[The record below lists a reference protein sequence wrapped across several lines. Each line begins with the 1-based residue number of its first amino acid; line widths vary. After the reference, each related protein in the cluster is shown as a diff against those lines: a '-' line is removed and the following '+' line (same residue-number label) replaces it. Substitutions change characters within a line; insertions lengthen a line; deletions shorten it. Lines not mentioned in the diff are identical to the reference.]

1 MNRKIAILL
10 VPIVCAIVA
19 GIIFLIIPSENKS
32 PESSM
37 DSKQFDRLSK
47 LIDVADSVRNAVPD
61 SAMADYNKVIASLQN
76 SAKDK
81 TKMHLLARSYV
92 GISNVNSEA
101 GEYKLALNNDSIALV
116 NAMEFDDKQMQ
127 AKSAVMRG
135 TTLYRLG
142 EYEKAL
148 NSYEKAEKPAIEIND
163 LEIQAKIFSNR
174 AMIWFHQ
181 GDPQKSIEGFRKA
194 LNIGKLIKNDP
205 LIAGNYMNLSNV
217 FNNLSKNDSV
227 LIYNALAL
235 ELFKKLND
243 KNGLVL
249 CYRNLGNIYYDFA
262 DFEKAI
268 TNYELSLKHATELN
282 DQLNTAKA
290 YHNLA
295 EIYLH
300 IGDNATATDLL
311 FKSVKIKEQ
320 LNDKLSLAKGYY
332 GIGAMYYSRNEYPKS
347 LHYFK
352 KSLNLSLELKNTI
365 QTGSSYN
372 SIASI
377 YCEKN
382 KLDSA
387 IFFYYKAMELYKKT
401 NYIYG
406 ISNLCINLGD
416 VYRVK
421 KDYAQSEKLLLEAL
435 KTKTELEEEEG
446 LAQANYYL
454 ANLYLSMS
462 ERPAENQKNYLL
474 KKAVAAGLE
483 SYNIAKRI
491 GALPVRKDVSKTL
504 KKIYQQQNNYSKAL
518 EYSEIS
524 NVLSDSLLNK
534 DKIQALTFAE
544 ARWNVEKKQQEI
556 NNLEQTQKLQQEII
570 HRKEAEARQH
580 WLIIWFIAALFF
592 LSVISTVII
601 TMYIRKRRETIYQ
614 KQLASITAL
623 RMQNTRNTMSPH
635 FFLNV
640 LSSITGLSGQ
650 PERLKEKLR
659 SLALLLRKMIENIDQ
674 TAIPLSE
681 EIKAVKAYIDLYS
694 DKIPGTF
701 SAEYLIAEGT
711 DLEGLIPAMMI
722 QIPVENAIK
731 HGLMPLEG
739 DKILTISVSECN
751 GYHNVQIEDNGI
763 GLKASKGRSTGT
775 GTGLKVLLQTIHLLN
790 ARNQYKINFAV
801 ENREPNNAFTSGT
814 IVSIKIPNEFNYT
827 L

>member
-1 MNRKIAILL
+1 M
-10 VPIVCAIVA
+10 
-19 GIIFLIIPSENKS
+19 
-32 PESSM
+32 
-37 DSKQFDRLSK
+37 
-47 LIDVADSVRNAVPD
+47 
-61 SAMADYNKVIASLQN
+61 
-76 SAKDK
+76 
-81 TKMHLLARSYV
+81 
-92 GISNVNSEA
+92 
-101 GEYKLALNNDSIALV
+101 
-116 NAMEFDDKQMQ
+116 
-127 AKSAVMRG
+127 
-135 TTLYRLG
+135 
-142 EYEKAL
+142 
-148 NSYEKAEKPAIEIND
+148 NSYKKAEKLAIEIND
-163 LEIQAKIFSNR
+163 FEIQSKIFSNR
-174 AMIWFHQ
+174 AMLWFHQ
-181 GDPQKSIEGFRKA
+181 GDPQKSIEGFRKV
-194 LNIGKLIKNDP
+194 LNMGKQLKNDP

-249 CYRNLGNIYYDFA
+249 CYRNLGNIYYDFS

-268 TNYELSLKHATELN
+268 ANYELSLKHATELN
-282 DQLNTAKA
+282 DQLDTAKA

-311 FKSVKIKEQ
+311 FKSIKIKEQ

-332 GIGAMYYSRNEYPKS
+332 GIGAMYYSRNDYPKS

-352 KSLNLSLELKNTI
+352 ESLNLSQELKNTI

-377 YCEKN
+377 YCEEN

-387 IFFYYKAMELYKKT
+387 IFFYYKAIELYKKT

-462 ERPAENQKNYLL
+462 EGLAENQKNYLL

-491 GALPVRKDVSKTL
+491 GVLPVRKDVSKTL

-518 EYSEIS
+518 EYSEIY

-580 WLIIWFIAALFF
+580 WLIIWLLLHYSFYQLFQRS
-592 LSVISTVII
+592 LSHCIFVS
-601 TMYIRKRRETIYQ
+601 E
-614 KQLASITAL
+614 
-623 RMQNTRNTMSPH
+623 
-635 FFLNV
+635 
-640 LSSITGLSGQ
+640 
-650 PERLKEKLR
+650 ERLFTKNNWQVLPPCACR
-659 SLALLLRKMIENIDQ
+659 
-674 TAIPLSE
+674 
-681 EIKAVKAYIDLYS
+681 
-694 DKIPGTF
+694 IPG
-701 SAEYLIAEGT
+701 
-711 DLEGLIPAMMI
+711 I
-722 QIPVENAIK
+722 QC
-731 HGLMPLEG
+731 HH
-739 DKILTISVSECN
+739 IS
-751 GYHNVQIEDNGI
+751 
-763 GLKASKGRSTGT
+763 
-775 GTGLKVLLQTIHLLN
+775 
-790 ARNQYKINFAV
+790 F
-801 ENREPNNAFTSGT
+801 
-814 IVSIKIPNEFNYT
+814 
-827 L
+827 

>member
-1 MNRKIAILL
+1 
-10 VPIVCAIVA
+10 
-19 GIIFLIIPSENKS
+19 
-32 PESSM
+32 
-37 DSKQFDRLSK
+37 
-47 LIDVADSVRNAVPD
+47 
-61 SAMADYNKVIASLQN
+61 
-76 SAKDK
+76 
-81 TKMHLLARSYV
+81 
-92 GISNVNSEA
+92 
-101 GEYKLALNNDSIALV
+101 
-116 NAMEFDDKQMQ
+116 ME
-127 AKSAVMRG
+127 
-135 TTLYRLG
+135 T
-142 EYEKAL
+142 
-148 NSYEKAEKPAIEIND
+148 
-163 LEIQAKIFSNR
+163 QAKIAASR

-194 LNIGKLIKNDP
+194 LNIGKQIKNDP

-235 ELFKKLND
+235 KLFKKLND
-243 KNGLVL
+243 KNGLIL

-268 TNYELSLKHATELN
+268 VNYELSLKHAIELN

-320 LNDKLSLAKGYY
+320 LNDQLSLAKGYY

-352 KSLNLSLELKNTI
+352 KSLKLSQELKNTI
-365 QTGSSYN
+365 QTGSNYS

-377 YCEKN
+377 YSDEN

-387 IFFYYKAMELYKKT
+387 IFYYDKAMELYKKT

-446 LAQANYYL
+446 LAQTNYHL

-462 ERPAENQKNYLL
+462 EGLVENQKNYLL
-474 KKAVAAGLE
+474 KKALEAGLE
-483 SYNIAKRI
+483 SYSIAKHI
-491 GALPVRKDVSKTL
+491 KALPVRRDVSKTL
-504 KKIYQQQNNYSKAL
+504 KRIYQQQNKYSKAL

-524 NVLSDSLLNK
+524 NVLSDSLLNR
-534 DKIQALTFAE
+534 DKVQALTFAE
-544 ARWNVEKKQQEI
+544 ARWNVEKKQKEI
-556 NNLEQTQKLQQEII
+556 TNLENTKILQQEII
-570 HRKEAEARQH
+570 QRKEAEARQH
-580 WLIIWFIAALFF
+580 WLIIWFIAVL
-592 LSVISTVII
+592 LLLTVVSTAVVVLY
-601 TMYIRKRRETIYQ
+601 MRKRRDAIYQ
-614 KQLASITAL
+614 KQLASITTL

-640 LSSITGLSGQ
+640 LSSVAGLSGQ
-650 PERLKEKLR
+650 PLLLKEKMK

-674 TAIPLSE
+674 MAIPLTE
-681 EIKAVKAYIDLYS
+681 EMKAVKAYIDLYS
-694 DKIPGTF
+694 DKMPDSFTV
-701 SAEYLIAEGT
+701 EYQIAEGT
-711 DLEGLIPAMMI
+711 NLQGLIPAMMI

-739 DKILTISVSECN
+739 EKILKISVSDFDGN
-751 GYHNVQIEDNGI
+751 HHIQIEDNGI
-763 GLKASKGRSTGT
+763 GLKASAGQSTGT
-775 GTGLKVLLQTIHLLN
+775 GTGLKVLLQTIQLLN
-790 ARNQYKINFAV
+790 AKNHQKINFTVGDRIINNSASTGTAV
-801 ENREPNNAFTSGT
+801 N
-814 IVSIKIPNEFNYT
+814 IKIPFEYNYIF
-827 L
+827 